1 MKSKVVKLFL
11 MLVVIT
17 LSIIVFVGCSNG
29 KVPSDVNFDI
39 NNEKYKYLFEEGDNS
54 VLIINNIDELS
65 KQNLS
70 TGSDLTKYDET
81 YFLNNYLLI
90 FKFNMHYS
98 ESNLKVVEDTKIINN
113 MLLINISIDSPAN
126 YENNTFDSQ
135 ISTELLFIDVLKDS
149 VTETK
154 NLSVGILVINTRFK
168 DVYCSVYY
176 NCKRADEKY

>member
-1 MKSKVVKLFL
+1 MLKNKVIKLFL
-11 MLVVIT
+11 ILGVIFFSFVVI
-17 LSIIVFVGCSNG
+17 GCSNE
-29 KVPSDVNFDI
+29 KVTSDVNFDI

-54 VLIINNIDELS
+54 VLIISNIDELS

-70 TGSDLTKYDET
+70 TVSDLTKYDET

-98 ESNLKVVEDTKIINN
+98 ESNLKVENTKTINN

-135 ISTELLFIDVLKDS
+135 ISTELLFVDVLKDS
-149 VTETK
+149 LTETK
-154 NLSVGILVINTRFK
+154 NLNVGILVINTRFK

-176 NCKRADEKY
+176 NCKRADKKY

>member
-1 MKSKVVKLFL
+1 MFKR
-11 MLVVIT
+11 
-17 LSIIVFVGCSNG
+17 

-70 TGSDLTKYDET
+70 TGLDLTKYDET

-98 ESNLKVVEDTKIINN
+98 ESNLKVENTKIINN

-149 VTETK
+149 LTETK
-154 NLSVGILVINTRFK
+154 KFK
-168 DVYCSVYY
+168 CWYISD
-176 NCKRADEKY
+176 KY